1 MISKAFIL
9 PTGNEIK
16 DGTVLDL
23 DCPKILEKLVKL
35 NPEMVVVRQAPVV
48 DVEKNIVEAM
58 RRCVEDGAEL
68 IVLVGGS
75 GGGHR
80 FSPTL
85 GKDYTHS
92 AMEQWL
98 DRKSARQIY
107 GKNGHMWTNLVC
119 GMKGDCLVV
128 NVPGPLREA
137 EAAIEAFAQSVEAGR
152 DIPAIN
158 RAMTEAVF
166 AQYPQDKVL
175 RNE

>member
-75 GGGHR
+75 G
-80 FSPTL
+80 
-85 GKDYTHS
+85 
-92 AMEQWL
+92 
-98 DRKSARQIY
+98 DRKS
-107 GKNGHMWTNLVC
+107 
-119 GMKGDCLVV
+119 VV
-128 NVPGPLREA
+128 
-137 EAAIEAFAQSVEAGR
+137 
-152 DIPAIN
+152 
-158 RAMTEAVF
+158 
-166 AQYPQDKVL
+166 
-175 RNE
+175 

>member
-137 EAAIEAFAQSVEAGR
+137 EAIEAFAQSVEAGR

>member
-68 IVLVGGS
+68 IVLVGG
-75 GGGHR
+75 
-80 FSPTL
+80 
-85 GKDYTHS
+85 
-92 AMEQWL
+92 
-98 DRKSARQIY
+98 
-107 GKNGHMWTNLVC
+107 
-119 GMKGDCLVV
+119 
-128 NVPGPLREA
+128 
-137 EAAIEAFAQSVEAGR
+137 
-152 DIPAIN
+152 
-158 RAMTEAVF
+158 
-166 AQYPQDKVL
+166 
-175 RNE
+175 